1 MMRHLPSILFALLV
15 QSGSAQFYNWG
26 WGPPISVTQNGSTIS
41 CTVWDPLLDQSRTQ
55 SYSSVAE
62 WSSVDGVVATLSS
75 SGVVRG
81 IVYDIDLSQFR
92 DDNFSFVSGTS
103 VTNADGIIAWVT
115 GSGTVGA
122 AIYNPATQQWL
133 DDTFSFSS
141 GTSIINRHG
150 VVSWVTG
157 SGTVGAAVFDPG
169 TQQWMDDSFSFSSG
183 TTMYNRDG
191 VVAWVTGSG
200 TVGAAIYDPSNGQWM
215 DDSFSFSSG
224 TTVVLEDGV
233 VAWRT
238 GSGTIGAAAYNWNND
253 QWVDGSFSF
262 NSENTALSIIDGT
275 VHWTNNSG
283 AQRQGFTGSN
293 QWQSN
298 ANTAV
303 RCIYY
308 PEQVGASGA
317 PHIAYLWCLS
327 IGASSYSHA
336 CGDGHTITR
345 RWAWK
350 RYANPGTYQP
360 QLTVFSSTANSACDG
375 TLNFSGT
382 GLNEATS
389 AELRISWTGNS
400 IRLVAEEPIGVVRV
414 MDARGSVVVA
424 GRSRDT
430 FMELPADLAPGVYLV
445 HTTDHGTQRLIVAD

>member
-1 MMRHLPSILFALLV
+1 MVRHLPSCLFALLA
-15 QSGSAQFYNWG
+15 QAGSAQFYNWG
-26 WGPPISVTQNGSTIS
+26 WGPPISVTQNGSTIT
-41 CTVWDPLLDQSRTQ
+41 CTVWDPVLDQSRTQ

-122 AIYNPATQQWL
+122 AIYNPATHQWL
-133 DDTFSFSS
+133 DD
-141 GTSIINRHG
+141 N
-150 VVSWVTG
+150 
-157 SGTVGAAVFDPG
+157 
-169 TQQWMDDSFSFSSG
+169 FSFSSG
-183 TTMYNRDG
+183 TTL
-191 VVAWVTGSG
+191 
-200 TVGAAIYDPSNGQWM
+200 
-215 DDSFSFSSG
+215 
-224 TTVVLEDGV
+224 VLEDGV

-253 QWVDGSFSF
+253 QWIDGSFS
-262 NSENTALSIIDGT
+262 SENTALSIIDGT

-308 PEQVGASGA
+308 PEQVGGAGA

-360 QLTVFSSTANSACDG
+360 QLTVFSSTANSTCDG

-382 GLNEATS
+382 GLNEVTS

-400 IRLVAEEPIGVVRV
+400 IRLVAEEAIGAVRV
-414 MDARGSVVVA
+414 MDARGSVVVT
-424 GRSRDT
+424 GRSRNT

-445 HTTDHGTQRLIVAD
+445 HTADHGTKRMVVAD